1 MKMNMSEYVEK
12 NSPKIDKGWICPKC
26 GKVLAPTV
34 THCDCTSD
42 QSKNENQTQRWF
54 KD

>member
-12 NSPKIDKGWICPKC
+12 NTDSAQQGWVCPKC

-34 THCDCTSD
+34 MQCDCSNTP
-42 QSKNENQTQRWF
+42 KNENQSQRWF